1 MDDNQAV
8 YDEDVD
14 SVARLSRTEQTLRT
28 VLIVG
33 CALGVILGLAF
44 ASLITP

>member
-8 YDEDVD
+8 YDEDAE
-14 SVARLSRTEQTLRT
+14 SVARLSHTEQMLRS

>member
-1 MDDNQAV
+1 MDENQAG
-8 YDEDVD
+8 YIEDIET
-14 SVARLSRTEQTLRT
+14 VAKLSHTEQMLRS

>member
-1 MDDNQAV
+1 MDDHQAV
-8 YDEDVD
+8 LDEEVD
-14 SVARLSRTEQTLRT
+14 SVVRLSHTEQMLRS